1 MYALTNGRIFTGEK
15 TFFNRSL
22 IIEGQKIKEIIHK
35 TDLKIL
41 YPNIEIKDVKGKL
54 IAPAFIDLQL
64 NGCGG
69 VLVNNDISEKTFKI
83 MNETNLKYG
92 CTMYTPTLITCE
104 DEKIERALKVMD
116 EIEDLEDLGIIG
128 LHIEGPYISKDK
140 KGTHRE
146 DYIRTLS
153 NEIIKKI
160 SNSKTTILT
169 LAPENAKPEHIK
181 TLVDGGVRVSMGHT
195 NGTYEEIS
203 TKIPYGITM
212 VTHLY
217 NGMSSYN
224 HRDPGA
230 VGAVLNS
237 KNLKAGIIVDGLHC
251 HYESVKIAK
260 KLLGERLFLVTDAA
274 APAGTDMKEF
284 LFEGKRCFHN
294 HGELRNEEGS
304 LAGSVLTMIKGVQ
317 NLVEY
322 VGESLEES
330 LRMAS
335 LYPAKAIGI
344 DNRYG
349 RIKEGYMADLVILDE
364 KIQLKGVIVKGQL
377 RN

>member
-1 MYALTNGRIFTGEK
+1 MYALINGRIFTGDK
-15 TFFNRSL
+15 TIFKKSI
-22 IIEGQKIKEIIHK
+22 IIEGKKIKKIIDEK
-35 TDLKIL
+35 NLEIL
-41 YPNIEIKDVKGKL
+41 YPGIKVKDVKGRL

-69 VLVNNDISEKTFKI
+69 VLVNDDISKKTFKI
-83 MNETNLKYG
+83 INETNLKYG

-104 DEKIERALKVMD
+104 DEKIERSLKVVED
-116 EIEDLEDLGIIG
+116 IENLEDLGIIG
-128 LHIEGPYISKDK
+128 LHIEGPYISKEK

-146 DYIRTLS
+146 DYIRPLS
-153 NEIIKKI
+153 DEIIEKI

-169 LAPENAKPEHIK
+169 LAPENAKPKHIK
-181 TLVDGGVRVSMGHT
+181 KLVTGGVRVSMGHT
-195 NGTYEEIS
+195 NGTYDEIS

-212 VTHLY
+212 ATHLY

-230 VGAVLNS
+230 VGAILNS
-237 KNLKAGIIVDGLHC
+237 KKLSAGIIVDGLHC
-251 HYESVKIAK
+251 HYAAVKIAK
-260 KLLGERLFLVTDAA
+260 KLLGDRLFLVTDAA

-344 DNRYG
+344 DDRYG
-349 RIKEGYMADLVILDE
+349 RIQEGYTADLIILDE
-364 KIQLKGVIVKGQL
+364 KINLKDVIVKGKL
-377 RN
+377 KD